1 MATSVERAPDR
12 APGRGEDGRS
22 AARVELACLELR
34 GRVVGIELVHV
45 REIVRAEALVPLPFA
60 PRLIEGVM
68 ELRGG
73 VVPVV
78 DLGRALD
85 GEPLAP
91 ARGQRVAVV
100 EVEGVRFGL
109 RADAAVDVLSVD
121 ASRVEPTPALAAQA
135 GYGAVTGIVRREG
148 APPVLIL
155 SLGHLLA
162 SVERSGGG
170 EAQP

>member
-1 MATSVERAPDR
+1 MATPAERAP
-12 APGRGEDGRS
+12 
-22 AARVELACLELR
+22 AASGGRVELACLELR
-34 GRVVGIELVHV
+34 GRVVAIELAHV

-68 ELRGG
+68 ELRSG

-91 ARGQRVAVV
+91 ARGQRVALV

-109 RADAAVDVLSVD
+109 RAEAALDVLSLD
-121 ASRVEPTPALAAQA
+121 ASQVEPTPALAAQA

-148 APPVLIL
+148 GPPVLIL
-155 SLGHLLA
+155 SLEHLLA
-162 SVERSGGG
+162 SIERSGV
-170 EAQP
+170 EESRP